1 MNNSVI
7 VTAYN
12 DAKSLKLIIPEL
24 LKGDF
29 KEIII
34 AAEGN
39 DGTASLQ
46 TSFTEDR
53 LHFIFQVE
61 RQGKIA
67 ALKRALS
74 EMSGDAIFI
83 ISSDTHFEIGQL
95 ENMCNY
101 LTDGVGAVIPRI
113 VPKNRA
119 GFWESIASLIWDV
132 RNAHLAI
139 LDNLGKPLHGG
150 EVLLVRSEVIKE
162 MADVINDDAYIC
174 LRAQEMGFL
183 TRYAQGITISNRVP
197 GSFHGILVQRTRIN
211 MGHNELRDMCLKPT
225 VMNSALLTEPKMFLE
240 VMRNVIKERKKNA
253 FILPF
258 AVLLELFSIFL
269 SFRNDKKGRD
279 MHVWP
284 LAE

>member
-39 DGTASLQ
+39 DGTANLQ
-46 TSFTEDR
+46 TEFSEEK
-53 LHFIFQVE
+53 LHFIFQLE

-67 ALKRALS
+67 ALKRAIS
-74 EMSGDAIFI
+74 EMSGDAIYI
-83 ISSDTHFEIGQL
+83 ISSDTQFETGQL
-95 ENMCNY
+95 DKMGKY
-101 LTDGVGAVIPRI
+101 LTDGVGAVVPKI
-113 VPKNRA
+113 VPQNRS

-132 RNAHLAI
+132 RNAHLSI
-139 LDNLGKPLHGG
+139 LDTLRKPLHGG
-150 EVLLVRSEVIKE
+150 EVLLVRSEVIRE

-174 LRAQEMGFL
+174 LRAQEMGLL
-183 TRYAQGITISNRVP
+183 TRYAQDVTIRNRVP
-197 GSFHGILVQRTRIN
+197 ASFHGILVQRTRVN
-211 MGHNELRDMCLKPT
+211 MGHNELRDMCMKPA
-225 VMNSALLTEPKMFLE
+225 VMNSAILTEPKMFLE
-240 VMRNVIKERKKNA
+240 VIRNVIRERKRNA
-253 FILPF
+253 LILPF
-258 AVLLELFSIFL
+258 AVSLELFSLFL
-269 SFRNDKKGRD
+269 SFRNDKKGMD